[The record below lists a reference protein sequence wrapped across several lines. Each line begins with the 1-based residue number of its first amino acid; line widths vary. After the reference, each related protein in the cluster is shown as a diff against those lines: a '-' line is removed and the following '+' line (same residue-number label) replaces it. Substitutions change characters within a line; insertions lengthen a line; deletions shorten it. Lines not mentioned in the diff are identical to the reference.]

1 MSIAALNTGLVGWG
15 CYLDKV
21 HPSTAPPPPR
31 RPLQPATQPE
41 GFLWRHPPSHTAA
54 VKGPSARNKM
64 IGDHDGDGDDFECH
78 FMMMMML
85 TQIRGFLSG
94 HLSEVEHVAHHAR
107 FCQINFWRI
116 VTLTIKSLSRKSHS
130 HNTVILT
137 HNAKNQH
144 FFHWSVIPVALTA
157 QRNGIKWALFSCFPF
172 TQERT
177 HTGPTFVNIAS
188 TNSVAVPLSSLWS
201 PTSQMTTH

>member
-1 MSIAALNTGLVGWG
+1 
-15 CYLDKV
+15 
-21 HPSTAPPPPR
+21 
-31 RPLQPATQPE
+31 
-41 GFLWRHPPSHTAA
+41 
-54 VKGPSARNKM
+54 M

-78 FMMMMML
+78 FMMMMMML

-144 FFHWSVIPVALTA
+144 FFY
-157 QRNGIKWALFSCFPF
+157 
-172 TQERT
+172 
-177 HTGPTFVNIAS
+177 
-188 TNSVAVPLSSLWS
+188 
-201 PTSQMTTH
+201 

>member
-1 MSIAALNTGLVGWG
+1 MMAMVMIL
-15 CYLDKV
+15 
-21 HPSTAPPPPR
+21 
-31 RPLQPATQPE
+31 
-41 GFLWRHPPSHTAA
+41 
-54 VKGPSARNKM
+54 SAS
-64 IGDHDGDGDDFECH
+64 DFECH
-78 FMMMMML
+78 MMMMMML

-144 FFHWSVIPVALTA
+144 FFYWSVILVALTA
-157 QRNGIKWALFSCFPF
+157 QRNGIKWALFLVSLLHRNAPI
-172 TQERT
+172 Q
-177 HTGPTFVNIAS
+177 VL
-188 TNSVAVPLSSLWS
+188 PLWILQAQIVLQCLFHHCDHQHHKWR
-201 PTSQMTTH
+201 PTSIVMIITSV